1 MKWAISSVHLLCAK
15 SAQLKGGLAPVV
27 PQAAEQQGV
36 EEVELANWDMAYWS
50 EKQRVANYAISDE
63 EVKPYLPLPQVS
75 EHGRFPT
82 MLLVT
87 IS

>member
-1 MKWAISSVHLLCAK
+1 
-15 SAQLKGGLAPVV
+15 
-27 PQAAEQQGV
+27 
-36 EEVELANWDMAYWS
+36 MAYWS

-82 MLLVT
+82 MFLVT

>member
-1 MKWAISSVHLLCAK
+1 M
-15 SAQLKGGLAPVV
+15 

-82 MLLVT
+82 MFLVT
-87 IS
+87 IFLVTTFVAGLRCLN